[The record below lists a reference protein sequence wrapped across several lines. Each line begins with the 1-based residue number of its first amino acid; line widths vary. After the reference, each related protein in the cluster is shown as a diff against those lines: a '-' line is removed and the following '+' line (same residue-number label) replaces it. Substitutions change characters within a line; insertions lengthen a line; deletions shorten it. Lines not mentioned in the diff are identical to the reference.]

1 MLKIA
6 FDKIYKHPLDENH
19 RFPMIKYDL
28 IPEQLLREN
37 TCNQENFFKPSSLN
51 DSDVLLTHDE
61 NYYDRFSSLLLTK
74 KEIRPIGF
82 PMSKELVIR
91 EKKIAQ
97 GTIECVDFSIKNGIS
112 MNIAGGTHHA
122 FKDRGEAFC
131 MLNDQAIA
139 ANYLIK
145 NNLASKI
152 IIVDLDVHQ
161 GNGTASIFADNNNV
175 FTLSFHGEKNY
186 PFKKEKSDLD
196 VEFLD
201 KTNDEFYLN
210 KLKEILPKVFEKFE
224 PDFVFYLAGV
234 DVLENDKLGRLS
246 MTIEGC
252 KQRDQ
257 FVLELCK
264 KNNLPLQ
271 ISMGGGYSVNIK
283 DILEAHSNTYRLAQ
297 EIFF

>member
-37 TCNQENFFKPSSLN
+37 TCNHENFFKPSSLN

-61 NYYDRFSSLLLTK
+61 DYYNRFSSLLLTK

-91 EKKIAQ
+91 EKKISQ

-145 NNLASKI
+145 NNKAKVIDDKNILYLKIVNQNTSSTITTSLLNLFHSKKRSSSTRKSR
-152 IIVDLDVHQ
+152 
-161 GNGTASIFADNNNV
+161 GG
-175 FTLSFHGEKNY
+175 KN
-186 PFKKEKSDLD
+186 S
-196 VEFLD
+196 
-201 KTNDEFYLN
+201 T
-210 KLKEILPKVFEKFE
+210 
-224 PDFVFYLAGV
+224 
-234 DVLENDKLGRLS
+234 
-246 MTIEGC
+246 
-252 KQRDQ
+252 
-257 FVLELCK
+257 K
-264 KNNLPLQ
+264 KNKNQ
-271 ISMGGGYSVNIK
+271 SDKYNR
-283 DILEAHSNTYRLAQ
+283 NTK
-297 EIFF
+297 